1 MKIKSLFISLYI
13 TAMSLA
19 LAQAAW
25 MLQADPR
32 LLPWW
37 AVVTA
42 VGPGLLGFAR
52 FYLAPKARTPAVMW
66 SMFGFNALGTVL
78 LLVSG
83 SVAVWPWVHV
93 MGLGWGGNVLYQF
106 WYSRFGRQ
114 ASPTLTVGKKLPALQ
129 FEDAKG
135 KAVNTDE
142 MPGAVLLMF
151 YRGNWCPLCMAQIQ
165 EVAQQYQVLAARGV
179 QTLLISSQPHDNT
192 ASLAA
197 KFNVPFHF
205 LVDKDNRV
213 ASALQ
218 ILAKDGTPTGLQVLG
233 YGNDTAMPTVVLT
246 DRHKTIVFCDETD
259 NYRVRP
265 EPATFLALLDAP
277 KHG

>member
-25 MLQADPR
+25 MLHADPR

-37 AVVTA
+37 AVVIA
-42 VGPGLLGFAR
+42 IAPGLLFFAKL
-52 FYLAPKARTPAVMW
+52 FLAPTARTAAVMW
-66 SMFGFNALGTVL
+66 SVFGFNALGTL
-78 LLVSG
+78 LLWVSG
-83 SVAVWPWVHV
+83 SLAVWPWVHV
-93 MGLGWGGNVLYQF
+93 LGLGWGGNALYQF

-114 ASPTLTVGKKLPALQ
+114 PSPTLTVGKKLPTLQ

-135 KAVNTDE
+135 KAVNTDDI
-142 MPGAVLLMF
+142 PGAVLLMF
-151 YRGNWCPLCMAQIQ
+151 YRGNWCPLCMAQIK
-165 EVAQQYQVLAARGV
+165 EVAQQYQALAARGV

-192 ASLAA
+192 ADLAA

-233 YGNDTAMPTVVLT
+233 YGNDTVMPTVVLT

-265 EPATFLALLDAP
+265 EPATFLALLDAQQR
-277 KHG
+277 